1 MKSTWRKSA
10 LSYQNGKETLY
21 RVHGTSEPWTIG
33 AEASW
38 GGIRMIN
45 KYVIELYDRAVRHT
59 RGRYLDCGV
68 LGQKLAVARTQKLEV
83 ADAHGINA

>member
-10 LSYQNGKETLY
+10 LSYQNDKETLY

-59 RGRYLDCGV
+59 WKLFGLPSSWPKACG
-68 LGQKLAVARTQKLEV
+68 GP
-83 ADAHGINA
+83 NAKIGGS